1 MKLSYPSIS
10 EYNQLFQKFGGEVF
24 KELKG
29 INLIASRTL
38 PIKVF
43 LFGSGAYAAVF
54 KGSFKG
60 EVLALRCF
68 LSVENENINRSE
80 IIAKYLKGINAPW
93 KTDIEFLKDEILFK
107 ENWYPILKME
117 WVEGMLINDFISQNI
132 TNKNVLTRL
141 QNNLLAIS
149 NSLEENYIGHGDLQ
163 CGNIMVTGTS
173 SDFNIRLIDYDGMF
187 VPALMNIES
196 LENGRSEFQH
206 PKRTNR
212 DFGPEMDRF
221 SFWVMITA
229 LEAVKYD
236 ASLWL
241 EVMQGGFNTLDNFLF
256 TSQDFINPSQ
266 SKLFSRLYGLNQ
278 SSLKF
283 YIDKLIS
290 FCNVD
295 TNNVAKVT
303 LYANSQK
310 TTVATEIAGQTSLPV
325 ENINLHKSVGM
336 YKLISKGSPLN
347 ILTSTF
353 QNLGATPIELEK
365 AIFKGKTIIVSNGS
379 QVNQLLLSSDADV
392 IEVSLDEQF
401 MGLESQTVD
410 INKEYKVDN
419 KNIEKELPRDSNLI
433 VEENL
438 ASQNVSSSTY
448 NTKTRPLQKKPK
460 ASAFS
465 STMIYLG
472 IILIILCGGVFF
484 ILKFKDEQLEND
496 IIYDNQEVQIEDKE
510 IVPAIVD
517 EVNNEK
523 PSAASNTYDLTDD
536 EQPSQVLGT
545 NALANE
551 EQPSTVSNTYVLTN
565 EDYHSIIKDFLKA
578 EDERDFIR
586 IDSYFSSNLKRYYN
600 LNYPTYANLKS
611 SYQRSWRSTSNSE
624 NTIYSIYS
632 INSAGIYNV
641 ETLFKYFDLKKERIV
656 KSMNTVRFDFD
667 ENGYIIRLY
676 TVSSKILENN
686 FSSPTSEEISESAN
700 NDNNELEGE
709 TYYGSYKYIATV
721 NVSDISVYAKPSVA
735 AKVIYTCS
743 KGDKIYVIENEY
755 TGNFNKVFV
764 DGKFG
769 YIGKVWLE
777 RKY

>member
-24 KELKG
+24 NELKG
-29 INLIASRTL
+29 IDLMASRTL

-80 IIAKYLKGINAPW
+80 IIGKYLKGINAPW

-117 WVEGMLINDFISQNI
+117 WVEGMLINDFVSQNI
-132 TNKNVLTRL
+132 TNKNVLTKL

-212 DFGPEMDRF
+212 DFNPEMDRF

-229 LEAVKYD
+229 LEALKYD

-256 TSQDFINPSQ
+256 TSQDFTNPTQ

-283 YIDKLIS
+283 YIDKLVS

-295 TNNVAKVT
+295 VNNVAKVT

-310 TTVATEIAGQTSLPV
+310 ATIATESIADQTSLPV

-336 YKLISKGSPLN
+336 YKLISKGNPLN

-353 QNLGATPIELEK
+353 QNLGTTPIELEK

-379 QVNQLLLSSDADV
+379 QVNQLFLSSDADV

-401 MGLESQTVD
+401 LGLESQTVEL
-410 INKEYKVDN
+410 NKEYEVENYN
-419 KNIEKELPRDSNLI
+419 KEKELPIESNLL

-448 NTKTRPLQKKPK
+448 NTTTTIPTTTTIRTTPTTKKPLQKKTK

-472 IILIILCGGVFF
+472 IILIILCGGIFF
-484 ILKFKDEQLEND
+484 ILKFKEEKVQKD
-496 IIYDNQEVQIEDKE
+496 IIYDNQQVQIEDKE
-510 IVPAIVD
+510 VVPAIVD

-523 PSAASNTYDLTDD
+523 AFKVSSANRVNSNKPA
-536 EQPSQVLGT
+536 EV
-545 NALANE
+545 
-551 EQPSTVSNTYVLTN
+551 PSTYILTN
-565 EDYHSIIKDFLKA
+565 EDYHDLIRGFLTS
-578 EDERDFIR
+578 EDQRDFIKLYR
-586 IDSYFSSNLKRYYN
+586 YFSPNLERYYN
-600 LNYPTYANLKS
+600 LSYPTYRSLKN
-611 SYQRSWRSTSNSE
+611 SYESSWRSTSNSE
-624 NTIYSIYS
+624 NTIY
-632 INSAGIYNV
+632 GIYNV
-641 ETLFKYFDLKKERIV
+641 NSVGIYDVETLFEYYDLKKERII

-676 TVSSKILENN
+676 TVSSKILEDD
-686 FSSPTSEEISESAN
+686 FSSPSSEEISESAN

-735 AKVIYTCS
+735 AKVLYTCS
-743 KGDKIYVIENEY
+743 KRDKIYVIENEY
-755 TGNFNKVFV
+755 TGNFHKVFV
-764 DGKFG
+764 NGKFG